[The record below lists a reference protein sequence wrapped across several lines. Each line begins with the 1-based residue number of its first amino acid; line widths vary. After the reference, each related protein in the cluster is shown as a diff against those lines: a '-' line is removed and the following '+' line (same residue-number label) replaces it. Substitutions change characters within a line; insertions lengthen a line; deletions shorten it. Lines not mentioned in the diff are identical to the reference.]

1 MVSFEIPTISQFNF
15 LNIILIMK
23 EKELAPNFKIPSSN
37 NEEFELKK
45 NKNNFLIIYF
55 YPRDNTPGCTNEA
68 KDFSKLYKEF
78 KKLNCEIFG
87 ISKDSIESH
96 KKFISKFKIPF
107 QLLSDEKIVA
117 LKKYRA
123 WGEKSM
129 YGKKFMG
136 IKRTTVLISPKGK
149 IIKIWNNVKV
159 KEHAKEVLSCL
170 KESI

>member
-1 MVSFEIPTISQFNF
+1 
-15 LNIILIMK
+15 MK

-159 KEHAKEVLSCL
+159 KEHAKEVLNCL

>member
-1 MVSFEIPTISQFNF
+1 MI
-15 LNIILIMK
+15 K
-23 EKELAPNFKIPSSN
+23 ENSKAPNFKLPSSN
-37 NEEFELKK
+37 NKNFEI
-45 NKNNFLIIYF
+45 NKSFDQYLVIYF
-55 YPRDNTPGCTNEA
+55 YPRDNTPGCTSEA
-68 KDFSKLYKEF
+68 KDFTKLYKEF

-87 ISKDSIESH
+87 ISKDSVESH

-117 LKKYRA
+117 LKKYGA

-136 IKRTTVLISPKGK
+136 IKRTTVLINQKGK

-159 KEHAKEVLSCL
+159 KDHAKEVLSCL
-170 KESI
+170 KEAI

>member
-1 MVSFEIPTISQFNF
+1 
-15 LNIILIMK
+15 MK

-45 NKNNFLIIYF
+45 NKKNFLIIYF

>member
-1 MVSFEIPTISQFNF
+1 MI
-15 LNIILIMK
+15 K
-23 EKELAPNFKIPSSN
+23 ENSKAPNFKLPSSN
-37 NEEFELKK
+37 NKNFEIKKILKQY
-45 NKNNFLIIYF
+45 LVIYF

-96 KKFISKFKIPF
+96 QKFISKFKIPF
-107 QLLSDEKIVA
+107 QLLSDDKIIA
-117 LKKYRA
+117 LKKYGA

-136 IKRTTVLISPKGK
+136 IKRTTVLINPKGK

-159 KEHAKEVLSCL
+159 KDHAKEVLSCL
-170 KESI
+170 KEAI

>member
-1 MVSFEIPTISQFNF
+1 MI
-15 LNIILIMK
+15 K
-23 EKELAPNFKIPSSN
+23 ENSKAPNLKLPSSN
-37 NEEFELKK
+37 NKNFEISKSLGQY
-45 NKNNFLIIYF
+45 LVIYF

-78 KKLNCEIFG
+78 KKLNCEIVG

-96 KKFISKFKIPF
+96 RKFISKFKIPF
-107 QLLSDEKIVA
+107 HLLSDEKIIA
-117 LKKYRA
+117 LKKYGA

-136 IKRTTVLISPKGK
+136 IKRTTVLINLKGK

-159 KEHAKEVLSCL
+159 KDHAKEVLNCL
-170 KESI
+170 KGAI

>member
-1 MVSFEIPTISQFNF
+1 
-15 LNIILIMK
+15 MK
-23 EKELAPNFKIPSSN
+23 EKELAPNFKILSSN
-37 NEEFELKK
+37 NKEFELKK
-45 NKNNFLIIYF
+45 NKNKFLIMYF

-149 IIKIWNNVKV
+149 IIKTWNNVKV
-159 KEHAKEVLSCL
+159 KDHAKEVLSFL
-170 KESI
+170 KEAI

>member
-1 MVSFEIPTISQFNF
+1 
-15 LNIILIMK
+15 MK

-37 NEEFELKK
+37 NEEFELKNNK
-45 NKNNFLIIYF
+45 NKFLIIYF
-55 YPRDNTPGCTNEA
+55 YPRDNTPGCTDEA

-78 KKLNCEIFG
+78 KKLNCEIIG

-107 QLLSDEKIVA
+107 QLLSDEKIIV
-117 LKKYRA
+117 LKKYGA

-136 IKRTTVLISPKGK
+136 IKRTTVLINPKGK
-149 IIKIWNNVKV
+149 ITKIWSNVKV
-159 KEHAKEVLSCL
+159 KDHAKEVFKCL
-170 KESI
+170 KEAI

>member
-1 MVSFEIPTISQFNF
+1 
-15 LNIILIMK
+15 MK

-45 NKNNFLIIYF
+45 NKNKFLIIYF
-55 YPRDNTPGCTNEA
+55 YPRDNTPGCTDEA

-78 KKLNCEIFG
+78 KKLNCEIIG

-107 QLLSDEKIVA
+107 QLLSDEKIIV
-117 LKKYRA
+117 LKKYGA

-136 IKRTTVLISPKGK
+136 IKRTTVLINPKSK

-159 KEHAKEVLSCL
+159 KDHAKEVLNCL
-170 KESI
+170 KEAI

>member
-1 MVSFEIPTISQFNF
+1 MN
-15 LNIILIMK
+15 
-23 EKELAPNFKIPSSN
+23 EKELAPNFKITSSN
-37 NEEFELKK
+37 NKKFELKK
-45 NKNNFLIIYF
+45 NKNKFLVIYF

-78 KKLNCEIFG
+78 KKLNCDIFG
-87 ISKDSIESH
+87 ISKDSVDNH

-107 QLLSDEKIVA
+107 QLLSDEKIIA
-117 LKKYRA
+117 LKKYGA

-136 IKRTTVLISPKGK
+136 IKRTTFLINPKGK

-159 KEHAKEVLSCL
+159 KDHAKEVLSCL
-170 KESI
+170 KEAI

>member
-1 MVSFEIPTISQFNF
+1 
-15 LNIILIMK
+15 MK

-136 IKRTTVLISPKGK
+136 IKRTTFLISPKGK

>member
-1 MVSFEIPTISQFNF
+1 MIKENF
-15 LNIILIMK
+15 K
-23 EKELAPNFKIPSSN
+23 APNFKLPSSN
-37 NEEFELKK
+37 NKDFEI
-45 NKNNFLIIYF
+45 NKSLNQYLVVYF

-78 KKLNCEIFG
+78 KKLNCEIVG

-96 KKFISKFKIPF
+96 RKFISKFKIPF
-107 QLLSDEKIVA
+107 HLLSDEKIIA
-117 LKKYRA
+117 LKKYGA

-136 IKRTTVLISPKGK
+136 IKRTTVLINQKGK

-159 KEHAKEVLSCL
+159 KDHAKEVLNFL
-170 KESI
+170 KEVI

>member
-1 MVSFEIPTISQFNF
+1 MIKENF
-15 LNIILIMK
+15 K
-23 EKELAPNFKIPSSN
+23 VPNFKLPSSN
-37 NEEFELKK
+37 NKTFEINKSLKQY
-45 NKNNFLIIYF
+45 LVIYF
-55 YPRDNTPGCTNEA
+55 YPRDNTPGCTSEA

-78 KKLNCEIFG
+78 KKLNCDIFG
-87 ISKDSIESH
+87 ISKDSVDSH

-117 LKKYRA
+117 LKKYGA

-136 IKRTTVLISPKGK
+136 IKRTTVLINPKGK

-159 KEHAKEVLSCL
+159 KDHAKEVLSCL
-170 KESI
+170 KEAI

>member
-1 MVSFEIPTISQFNF
+1 
-15 LNIILIMK
+15 MK

-37 NEEFELKK
+37 NKEFELKK
-45 NKNNFLIIYF
+45 NKNKFLIIYF

-136 IKRTTVLISPKGK
+136 IKRTTFLISPKGN
-149 IIKIWNNVKV
+149 IIKIWNNVKI

-170 KESI
+170 KEAI

>member
-1 MVSFEIPTISQFNF
+1 
-15 LNIILIMK
+15 MK

-37 NEEFELKK
+37 NEEFELKNNK
-45 NKNNFLIIYF
+45 NKFLIIYF

-107 QLLSDEKIVA
+107 QLLSDEKNIA
-117 LKKYRA
+117 LKKYGA

-136 IKRTTVLISPKGK
+136 IKRTTVLINPKSK

-159 KEHAKEVLSCL
+159 KDHAKEVLNCL
-170 KESI
+170 KEAI

>member
-1 MVSFEIPTISQFNF
+1 MIEEN
-15 LNIILIMK
+15 LK
-23 EKELAPNFKIPSSN
+23 APNFKLPSSN
-37 NEEFELKK
+37 NKNFEIKK
-45 NKNNFLIIYF
+45 SLGKYLVIYF
-55 YPRDNTPGCTNEA
+55 YPRDNTPGCINEA

-78 KKLNCEIFG
+78 KKLNCEIVG

-117 LKKYRA
+117 LKKYGA
-123 WGEKSM
+123 WGQKSM

-136 IKRTTVLISPKGK
+136 IKRTTVLINLKGK

-159 KEHAKEVLSCL
+159 KDHAKEVLSCL
-170 KESI
+170 IEAI

>member
-1 MVSFEIPTISQFNF
+1 MI
-15 LNIILIMK
+15 K
-23 EKELAPNFKIPSSN
+23 ENSKAPNFKLPSSN
-37 NEEFELKK
+37 NKNFEI
-45 NKNNFLIIYF
+45 NKSLDQYLVIYF
-55 YPRDNTPGCTNEA
+55 YPRDNTPGCTSEA
-68 KDFSKLYKEF
+68 KDFTKLYKEF

-87 ISKDSIESH
+87 ISKDSVESH

-117 LKKYRA
+117 LKKYGA

-136 IKRTTVLISPKGK
+136 IKRTTVLINPKGK

-159 KEHAKEVLSCL
+159 KDHAKEVLSCL
-170 KESI
+170 KEAI

>member
-1 MVSFEIPTISQFNF
+1 
-15 LNIILIMK
+15 MK

-45 NKNNFLIIYF
+45 NRNNFLIIYF

-170 KESI
+170 KEAI

>member
-1 MVSFEIPTISQFNF
+1 MI
-15 LNIILIMK
+15 K
-23 EKELAPNFKIPSSN
+23 ENSKAPNFKLPSSN
-37 NEEFELKK
+37 NKDFELNKSLKK
-45 NKNNFLIIYF
+45 YLVIYF

-68 KDFSKLYKEF
+68 KDFSKLNKEF
-78 KKLNCEIFG
+78 KKLNCEIVA

-96 KKFISKFKIPF
+96 KKFIIKFKIPF
-107 QLLSDEKIVA
+107 QLLSDEKIIA
-117 LKKYRA
+117 LKKYKA

-159 KEHAKEVLSCL
+159 KDHAKEVLNFL
-170 KESI
+170 KEVI

>member
-1 MVSFEIPTISQFNF
+1 MI
-15 LNIILIMK
+15 K
-23 EKELAPNFKIPSSN
+23 ENSKVPNFKLLSSN
-37 NEEFELKK
+37 NKNFEIKK
-45 NKNNFLIIYF
+45 SLGKYLVIYF

-78 KKLNCEIFG
+78 KKFNCEIFG
-87 ISKDSIESH
+87 VSKDSIESH

-149 IIKIWNNVKV
+149 IIKIWSNVKV
-159 KEHAKEVLSCL
+159 KEHAKEVLSYL
-170 KESI
+170 KEAI